1 MKCIRCNTDN
11 NLKDRTTNQGRCKYC
26 RHPFAFEPTSMGK
39 LKFTDPFFAKLI
51 NDISANNTFYFTPKQ
66 FLYFLNRRLERKNFR
81 WIEIIPKYLF
91 STFWMV
97 VFFGG
102 LFSDIIGSD
111 AFLLILVLY
120 NICCILYLFNL
131 SNSATS
137 SYKTRQSSS
146 TALTVLGIIII
157 IVGFIS
163 LSSSFPVG
171 FWLGILM
178 GSFAIGMGI
187 RQKSKADK
195 IPHSF
200 LISTTQADN
209 WLNQWRRAN
218 GEVSR
223 MLAQQASF
231 LKSNIQTNNQSSDV
245 TAYSFDRLIVCE
257 SNEIAQMLI
266 TNNFHFEH
274 NCAIL
279 SISGY
284 PQNIFETIM
293 TMLRRNPQLKVFVL
307 HNCSPAG
314 MQVIHQL
321 RTDPIWF
328 ADSDVAIIDIG
339 LSPRQII
346 EAGKSMF
353 VLNTS
358 VSAKESQRLPRQVR
372 LSLSDEALHWLDA
385 GNFVE
390 LESFSP
396 QKLIRILQRSI
407 ANSEQ
412 RIYGEDSNLSLT
424 DTGYGVDAR
433 DAYLFYAID
442 TFG

>member
-1 MKCIRCNTDN
+1 MKCIRCKTDN
-11 NLKDRTTNQGRCKYC
+11 NLKDRTANGGRCKSC
-26 RHPFAFEPTSMGK
+26 GHPFAFEPTTMGQ

-51 NDISANNTFYFTPKQ
+51 NDISANNTLYFTPRQ
-66 FLYFLNRRLERKNFR
+66 FLYFLNQRLQRKNFSLLR
-81 WIEIIPKYLF
+81 SIYFYFFNTICIYIL
-91 STFWMV
+91 S
-97 VFFGG
+97 VFI
-102 LFSDIIGSD
+102 SSH
-111 AFLLILVLY
+111 AFRLILVLY
-120 NICCILYLFNL
+120 NVCCILYLINL

-137 SYKTRQSSS
+137 IYKTRQSSA
-146 TALTVLGIIII
+146 TALIL
-157 IVGFIS
+157 
-163 LSSSFPVG
+163 
-171 FWLGILM
+171 LGILIVM
-178 GSFAIGMGI
+178 VGVFVTFIFINSINFLLVIGVGFLAIVVGI
-187 RQKSKADK
+187 IQRNKASK

-200 LISTTQADN
+200 LISTTQADT

-218 GEVSR
+218 GEVSL
-223 MLAQQASF
+223 MLGQQPS
-231 LKSNIQTNNQSSDV
+231 LIKSNTPSNSQPSDV

-266 TNNFHFEH
+266 ANNFHFEH

-284 PQNIFETIM
+284 PQNLFETIM
-293 TMLRRNPQLKVFVL
+293 TMLRRNPELKVFAL

-314 MQVIHQL
+314 MEIIHQL

-328 ADSDVAIIDIG
+328 ADSDVAIVDIG

-372 LSLSDEALHWLDA
+372 QSLSDEALHWLDA

-396 QKLIRILQRSI
+396 QKLIRILQLSI
-407 ANSEQ
+407 NKSEQ
-412 RIYGEDSNLSLT
+412 INAEDNTLLFT
-424 DTGYGVDAR
+424 ETVDGNDTYI
-433 DAYLFYAID
+433 FYAID